1 MHQHMLYNYHRQTA
15 VQCER
20 FERRFLIDQ
29 AAYNARM
36 NAAANLAA
44 FIRTVLR
51 CHSYLLWQLY
61 FSVGSRIV
69 QLEF

>member
-36 NAAANLAA
+36 NAAGQLGHFHPYSSSLPLISALAV
-44 FIRTVLR
+44 IL
-51 CHSYLLWQLY
+51 
-61 FSVGSRIV
+61 
-69 QLEF
+69 